1 MGTPAP
7 DHPAPFDEEMG
18 PTAHGDPMGT
28 PADNERVLWKGQ
40 PNQAI
45 LARTAFHTR
54 TVGLYFVA
62 LIAIS
67 LAFGNVNSAVVCAVL
82 GFAGVAVLQGL
93 AWLSARSTVYILTDT
108 RLIMRIGMAIETRI
122 NVPLKHIGAAHLK
135 ERGNGHGDI
144 AVELNGDRL
153 LGYLLLWPHAR
164 PFRIGRPQPMLRAVP
179 EAQKVAHI
187 LAEAC
192 AQFEAI
198 ERNLIEIK
206 EPVAAEATQVNGPV
220 ATAPTGARPKAAAEL
235 SEKGLEGAP
244 A

>member
-7 DHPAPFDEEMG
+7 EHSSPFDEEMG

-28 PADNERVLWKGQ
+28 PAQDERVLWKGQ
-40 PNQAI
+40 PSLPI
-45 LARTAFHTR
+45 LARSAFHTHK
-54 TVGLYFVA
+54 VALYFVG

-67 LAFGNVNSAVVCAVL
+67 LAFGNVNSAIVCAVL
-82 GFAGVAVLQGL
+82 GVAGIAVLQGL

-135 ERGNGHGDI
+135 DRGNGHGDI
-144 AVELNGDRL
+144 AMELNGDRL

-164 PFRIGRPQPMLRAVP
+164 PFRFSRPQPMLRGVP
-179 EAQKVAHI
+179 EVQKVAEM

-192 AQFEAI
+192 AEHEAI
-198 ERNLIEIK
+198 ERNLSEIK
-206 EPVAAEATQVNGPV
+206 DVAAPRGTQVNGPATQASARP
-220 ATAPTGARPKAAAEL
+220 ATAPEL
-235 SEKGLEGAP
+235 SDSGLEGAP

>member
-1 MGTPAP
+1 MPAP
-7 DHPAPFDEEMG
+7 EHPAPFEEEMG

-54 TVGLYFVA
+54 SVGLYFVA

-67 LAFGNVNSAVVCAVL
+67 LAFGNVNSAIVCAVL
-82 GFAGVAVLQGL
+82 GLAGVAVLNGL

-135 ERGNGHGDI
+135 ERSNGHGDI

-179 EAQKVAHI
+179 EAQKVANI

-192 AQFEAI
+192 AKFEAI

-206 EPVAAEATQVNGPV
+206 EPTEANATQVNGPA

-235 SEKGLEGAP
+235 SDKGLEGAP